1 MYLALDDRE
10 DLPEKV
16 LTEMKLT
23 RKWVLA
29 IVGDKWPLQHRHTC
43 SAAPCASAPRTWTCS
58 RSPRCSPSSRCARR
72 WTRRSSATA
81 RGRATPTS
89 SCAPSRAS
97 RQACRTRADRSA
109 DCLDERAGRLRAD
122 QRREPPRSRC
132 PALDWPAAEHAR
144 GCGTERQTRMIGGD
158 IWTRKGTRTG
168 RRTRTRGTTR
178 PRTALGRMA
187 KTASRTLD
195 RATDSRSSDVT
206 RRLSAFTHAATPTA
220 IVGLYNWFGQTYI
233 LGRLSLVHISL
244 FLPRPAYNPNDNPF
258 GYGFPS

>member
-16 LTEMKLT
+16 LHEMKLT
-23 RKWVLA
+23 RA
-29 IVGDKWPLQHRHTC
+29 GARHRRRQSGCCSTATC
-43 SAAPCASAPRTWTCS
+43 SAALRASAPRTWTCS

-144 GCGTERQTRMIGGD
+144 GCGTERQTRMIGGLYG
-158 IWTRKGTRTG
+158 RGKGHGR

-206 RRLSAFTHAATPTA
+206 RRLSAFTHAATQTA

-244 FLPRPAYNPNDNPF
+244 FLRPAYNPNDNPF

>member
-29 IVGDKWPLQHRHTC
+29 IVGDKWPLQHRHVLGR
-43 SAAPCASAPRTWTCS
+43 AVRI
-58 RSPRCSPSSRCARR
+58 RSPYVDVLSLTQVLALKSLRKKVDKEELSHGKREGYTYLILCTV
-72 WTRRSSATA
+72 W
-81 RGRATPTS
+81 
-89 SCAPSRAS
+89 AS

-109 DCLDERAGRLRAD
+109 DCLNERAGRLRAD